1 MIGRISRRFGLGPR
15 GGRGKPPGPPASLPY
30 SWILTGELALGPMP
44 ITPAHWSQLE
54 EAGLRRRFSLCYP
67 EEEVITSVPPHWRSD
82 RLSLPDHRRQ
92 EPLRPER
99 VLEGLTLGEALL
111 QESDGGPVY
120 LHCLA
125 GRERSPLMAVGLVA
139 RRRGLDLFAALD
151 WVRRCHPA
159 ANPIVEHLETLEGL
173 LRR

>member
-15 GGRGKPPGPPASLPY
+15 SGRGAGAGPQATLPY
-30 SWILTGELALGPMP
+30 SWILTGELALGPLP
-44 ITPAHWSQLE
+44 LTPGHWSQLE
-54 EAGLRRRFSLCYP
+54 EAGLQRRFSLCYP
-67 EEEVITSVPPHWRSD
+67 EEELITAVPEHWHSNRC
-82 RLSLPDHRRQ
+82 SLPDHRRQ
-92 EPLRPER
+92 EPLQPER
-99 VLEGLTLGEALL
+99 VLEGLSLAESLL
-111 QESDGGPVY
+111 LERDAGPVY

-159 ANPIVEHLETLEGL
+159 ANPIVEHLEALEVL